1 MINTYFG
8 GMMGTP
14 PPRPGTKRARTRRA
28 LLEAAREVLH
38 EVGYQHTTLQA
49 VAERAGMTTGAIY
62 GNFKN
67 RNALFVA
74 LAEAYWVP
82 IRPEVGPGAGVLE
95 VMRALA
101 EASLATLPERTAV
114 APGRLEGMAHAL
126 GDAEL
131 QARVAEATEESLA
144 MGAHWLAQV
153 VPADEL
159 PMPADTFIRVIY
171 ALSEG
176 LIVQRILTPEL
187 VPDAVFYAA
196 FEALARPTPTQAKG
210 APTRQARPRES
221 S

>member
-1 MINTYFG
+1 
-8 GMMGTP
+8 MGSP
-14 PPRPGTKRARTRRA
+14 PPAPGTKRARTRRA

-38 EVGYQHTTLQA
+38 EVGYERTTLQA

-82 IRPEVGPGAGVLE
+82 IQPDVAAGASLLE

-101 EASLATLPERTAV
+101 AASLATLPERTAV
-114 APGRLEGMAHAL
+114 ASGRLEGMAHTL

-131 QARVAEATEESLA
+131 QARVVEATEESLDV
-144 MGAHWLAQV
+144 GARWLEEV
-153 VPADEL
+153 VPEGAL
-159 PMPADTFIRVIY
+159 PMPADTFIRVVY

-176 LIVQRILTPEL
+176 LILQRILTPAL

-196 FEALARPTPTQAKG
+196 FEALARPGRTASTAEPRQQR
-210 APTRQARPRES
+210 APLES
-221 S
+221 C